1 MQKYIIFIYSLAIC
15 FLWGCQDDTWMEGR
29 TDREQNGEVP
39 VEFIMELPQN
49 GLLTRAEGGELVEV
63 GEKTEFEEGDIIQIV
78 GNFYSGMEDTEK
90 DVTLVSSVCCYLT
103 YAPGSDGGPGKWVNN
118 TERPLYWP
126 FESEWATFSAFY
138 YPQYN
143 GLIEPGASTEA
154 VLLEALEINT
164 DPLRAE
170 SIEKIEYGQ
179 AVKLEFQHACT
190 RLILTDV
197 EEVLN
202 GSYDKLWLTVADDD
216 SKKTNA
222 FKLHVKEETL
232 QTATGGE
239 GKVTE
244 NENKELAFELEWVA
258 ETVPGQSTTSI
269 GGKKYKITTQEGTG
283 EEKKAFV
290 FFLSPGDYSDVSLT
304 RRLGRSLLSWKGINE
319 LNNLQTGKSYT
330 LSLKDMSGNIIIDE
344 NDDWWREE
352 EEDYVNA
359 KDFKLQDFLDALAA
373 GTAYSFD
380 KNGKKV
386 QVLEEDGNSVYLLK
400 GVDFNDERDFTPV
413 DLNSG
418 ITFDG
423 NGYFF
428 KNVKRNIFKATNGK
442 IQNLGIKD
450 SRLEQVQLEEN
461 ANVGLLAREIKGEI
475 AELRLENVGIEISSI
490 ASSSDNIFSVGVLGG
505 QTKADIS
512 GIEIEGLEVVVN
524 ETQIE
529 KGTLYLGGLVGQ
541 LGDGKKIDGVSIS
554 GAERITIT
562 NKLTAQTGNIYT
574 GGLAGTSAGNILNSN
589 IRADVDA
596 SQANGGVVYTGGL
609 VGQMRGSQA
618 GEEHIQVRNSMNE
631 GSVKGGTC
639 HRDQDEDESR
649 GHSSTGGLVGYALSK
664 SDIQGCV
671 VSGETISA
679 TIGGKDLMV
688 YYSVGGIVGTVMPAK
703 SEDKDNYPVVKSNQ
717 VYVGVDSNLAPE
729 ERFCMVGWLAGIA
742 PDNIDEEMSNTVSVQ
757 TSFKK
762 IGLVSNDQNPD
773 DTDAPG
779 TE

>member
-1 MQKYIIFIYSLAIC
+1 MKNLSYFIYSLAIC

-39 VEFIMELPQN
+39 VEFIMELPQS
-49 GLLTRAEGGELVEV
+49 GLLTRAEDGELAEV
-63 GEKTEFEEGDIIQIV
+63 GEKTEFVEGDIIQVV
-78 GNFYSGMEDTEK
+78 GNFYSGTETEEN
-90 DVTLVSSVCCYLT
+90 VTLVSSVCCYLT
-103 YAPGSDGGPGKWVNN
+103 YAPGSDGGLGKWVNN
-118 TERPLYWP
+118 TERSLYWP
-126 FESEWATFSAFY
+126 FESEWGTFSAFY

-154 VLLEALEINT
+154 VLLDELEIDT
-164 DPLRAE
+164 DPLMTE
-170 SIEKIEYGQ
+170 MTEKIEYGQ
-179 AVKLEFQHACT
+179 AVKLEFKHACT

-202 GSYDKLWLTVADDD
+202 GFYDKLWLTVAGDE
-216 SKKTNA
+216 SGKTNA
-222 FKLHVKEETL
+222 FKLSVKEETT
-232 QTATGGE
+232 QQEEATGGE
-239 GKVTE
+239 EVTG
-244 NENKELAFELEWVA
+244 NENQKLSFDLEWVA
-258 ETVPGQSTTSI
+258 ETVSGQSTTSI
-269 GGKKYKITTQEGTG
+269 GGKKYKITTQGQEGVK
-283 EEKKAFV
+283 EEKEAFV
-290 FFLSPGDYSDVSLT
+290 FFLPPGDYSDVSLT
-304 RRLGRSLLSWKGINE
+304 RRLGRSLLSWKEIIK
-319 LNNLQTGKSYT
+319 LNKLEAGNSYT
-330 LSLKDMSGNIIIDE
+330 LSLKEISGNIIIDE
-344 NDDWWREE
+344 DDDWWREE
-352 EEDYVNA
+352 EGDYVNA
-359 KDFKLQDFLDALAA
+359 KDFELQDFLDALAA

-475 AELRLENVGIEISSI
+475 ADLRLENVGIEISSI

-505 QTKADIS
+505 QTTADIS
-512 GIEIEGLEVVVN
+512 GIEIKGLEVVVD

-529 KGTLYLGGLVGQ
+529 TGTLYLGGLVGQ
-541 LGDGKKIDGVSIS
+541 LGDGKDIDGVSIS
-554 GAERITIT
+554 GAEGITIT

-574 GGLAGTSAGNILNSN
+574 GGLAGVSAGNILNSN

-596 SQANGGVVYTGGL
+596 SQANGGTVYTGGL
-609 VGQMRGSQA
+609 VGQMRGNQE
-618 GEEHIQVRNSMNE
+618 GNVHIKVWNSMNE

-639 HRDQDEDESR
+639 HRNQAVENSR

-679 TIGGKDLMV
+679 TI
-688 YYSVGGIVGTVMPAK
+688 
-703 SEDKDNYPVVKSNQ
+703 E
-717 VYVGVDSNLAPE
+717 
-729 ERFCMVGWLAGIA
+729 
-742 PDNIDEEMSNTVSVQ
+742 
-757 TSFKK
+757 KK
-762 IGLVSNDQNPD
+762 IRWYIIPSEVWSEPLCLRRVPIRRIIL
-773 DTDAPG
+773 
-779 TE
+779 